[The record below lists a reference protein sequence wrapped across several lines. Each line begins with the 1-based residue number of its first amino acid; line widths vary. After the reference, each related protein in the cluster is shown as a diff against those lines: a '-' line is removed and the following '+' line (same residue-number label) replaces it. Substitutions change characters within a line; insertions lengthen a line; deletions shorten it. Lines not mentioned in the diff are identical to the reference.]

1 MSTIILRQAA
11 STARNASRTRTFTST
26 SASRKDFVQELY
38 LRELKTYKAPPAPK
52 DAHVG
57 LVKTYSAP
65 SQPKP
70 PVLPSDLASELSAYD
85 ASEPTKVEVSGK
97 AATSHTEDV
106 GTGADAYL
114 SFLEQDLPKAEEAH
128 H

>member
-1 MSTIILRQAA
+1 LTILRQAA
-11 STARNASRTRTFTST
+11 SAARNASRARTFTST
-26 SASRKDFVQELY
+26 SASRKDFVQDLY
-38 LRELKTYKAPPAPK
+38 VKELKAYKAPPAPK

-57 LVKTYSAP
+57 VVKIYTAP
-65 SQPKP
+65 SPPKP

-85 ASEPTKVEVSGK
+85 ASEPAKAEVSK
-97 AATSHTEDV
+97 KTATTHGEDI

-114 SFLEQDLPKAEEAH
+114 EFLEQDPPKAEEAH